1 MMMMMM
7 MMYNKTNIRAFI
19 IETVIGYKEK
29 MFKQAARLEVK
40 GLVNGKRK
48 CANSCTRFVYFY
60 CFLVFLMILMTIPM
74 ITAAISNPFVQENK

>member
-1 MMMMMM
+1 MMMM

-19 IETVIGYKEK
+19 IETVIIGYKEK
-29 MFKQAARLEVK
+29 MFKQAAWPEVN

-48 CANSCTRFVYFY
+48 CANSCKRFVYFY
-60 CFLVFLMILMTIPM
+60 CFLVFLMILMTIPR